1 MDWDTYRYFL
11 AVADT
16 GSLSAAARALGVS
29 QPTVGRQVQM
39 LEQALNVRLFDRR
52 PDGYAMTEAGSRIL
66 DLVQD
71 IDGTMRVIE
80 RRIGDENGKL
90 AGKVR
95 ITAAQ
100 GIGTY
105 WLPEQVHRLTQRY
118 PDVEIE
124 LSVCVPPL
132 DLARHQADI
141 AIRLGEPGDDSLI
154 VRRVATVCF
163 GLFAASSY
171 LAQRGEPQC
180 LDDLAGHDIIESS
193 GEIANLPQVKI
204 LRDHAVGGQAVR
216 FACDNLLTQFSAMV
230 AGCGLLALPLYMA
243 WAVPE
248 VRRVLAESFEV
259 EVDLWLLTHRD
270 HKETARVHVVIEH
283 LCNALRRDRQ
293 LFTGSLDR
301 PESFAQAPE
310 QNLATPIQRLLSTA
324 PRAARIID

>member
-1 MDWDTYRYFL
+1 MDWDAYRYFL

-16 GSLSAAARALGVS
+16 GSLSAAARTLRVS
-29 QPTVGRQVQM
+29 QPTVGRQVQL

-52 PDGYAMTEAGSRIL
+52 PDGYAMTEAGLQIL
-66 DLVQD
+66 ELVRD
-71 IDGTMRVIE
+71 IDGAMRVIK
-80 RRIGDENGKL
+80 RRVGGENGKL

-105 WLPEQVHRLTQRY
+105 WLPEQLSRLTRQY

-141 AIRLGEPGDDSLI
+141 AIRLGDPGDDSLI
-154 VRRVATVCF
+154 GRRVSKVCF

-171 LAQRGEPQC
+171 LALRGEPQC
-180 LDDLAGHDIIESS
+180 LEDLAGHDIIESS
-193 GEIANLPQVKI
+193 GEIANLPQAKI
-204 LRDHAVGGQAVR
+204 LRDYAAGSQTVR

-230 AGCGLLALPLYMA
+230 VGCGLLAVPLYMA
-243 WAVPE
+243 GAAPE
-248 VRRVLAESFEV
+248 IRRVLADSFDV

-270 HKETARVHVVIEH
+270 HKETARVRAVIEH
-283 LCNALRRDRQ
+283 LCDAVRRDRQ
-293 LFTGSLDR
+293 LFVGR
-301 PESFAQAPE
+301 
-310 QNLATPIQRLLSTA
+310 
-324 PRAARIID
+324 